1 MNTQNIGDLIKQ
13 LAANSEEVYSL
24 PCKVVSIDS
33 DNLAE
38 LEPLNGDPNLL
49 AVRLIAGA
57 SATPLLITPVIGS
70 TVIAT
75 FLSRNTAFI
84 SLYSEIESVEIRGG
98 DFGGLIKI
106 EEAVS
111 KFNRLENKV
120 NALISKFNTH
130 THLYIAPSIPIPG
143 PAVPTSPTVTPEVP
157 ITPTTLK
164 SDLENEN
171 VKHG

>member
-49 AVRLIAGA
+49 GVRLIAGA
-57 SATPLLITPVIGS
+57 SETPLLITPVIGS
-70 TVIAT
+70 AVIAT

-98 DFGGLIKI
+98 DLGGLVKVEELKSELAKLTARVDGIISAINNGVPVPTDGGTALQTTIK
-106 EEAVS
+106 AA
-111 KFNRLENKV
+111 L
-120 NALISKFNTH
+120 ALIVNKEDFTN
-130 THLYIAPSIPIPG
+130 I
-143 PAVPTSPTVTPEVP
+143 
-157 ITPTTLK
+157 
-164 SDLENEN
+164 ENEN

>member
-13 LAANSEEVYSL
+13 LAKNGEEVYSL

-49 AVRLIAGA
+49 GVRLTAGA
-57 SATPLLITPVIGS
+57 SNTPFLVTPVIGS
-70 TVIAT
+70 AVIAS

-98 DFGGLIKI
+98 DLGGLVKVEELKSELAKLTARVDGIISAINNGVPVPTDGGTALQTTIK
-106 EEAVS
+106 AA
-111 KFNRLENKV
+111 L
-120 NALISKFNTH
+120 ALIVNKEDFTN
-130 THLYIAPSIPIPG
+130 I
-143 PAVPTSPTVTPEVP
+143 
-157 ITPTTLK
+157 
-164 SDLENEN
+164 ENEN

>member
-49 AVRLIAGA
+49 GVRLTAGA
-57 SATPLLITPVIGS
+57 SETPFLINPVIGS
-70 TVIAT
+70 AVIAT

-98 DFGGLIKI
+98 DLGGLVKVEELKSELAKLTARVDGIISAINNGVPVPTDGGTALQTTIK
-106 EEAVS
+106 AA
-111 KFNRLENKV
+111 L
-120 NALISKFNTH
+120 ALIVNKEDFTN
-130 THLYIAPSIPIPG
+130 I
-143 PAVPTSPTVTPEVP
+143 
-157 ITPTTLK
+157 
-164 SDLENEN
+164 ENEN

>member
-57 SATPLLITPVIGS
+57 SESPLLITPVIGS
-70 TVIAT
+70 AVIAT

-84 SLYSEIESVEIRGG
+84 SLYSEVESVEIRGG
-98 DFGGLIKI
+98 DLGGLIKI
-106 EEAVS
+106 EDLKSELAKLTARVDDIIS
-111 KFNRLENKV
+111 AINGGVPVAADGGAALQTSIKAAL
-120 NALISKFNTH
+120 ALIINKENFTNM
-130 THLYIAPSIPIPG
+130 
-143 PAVPTSPTVTPEVP
+143 
-157 ITPTTLK
+157 
-164 SDLENEN
+164 ENEK

>member
-49 AVRLIAGA
+49 GVRLTAGA
-57 SATPLLITPVIGS
+57 SETPFLVTPVIGS
-70 TVIAT
+70 AVIAT

-98 DFGGLIKI
+98 DLGGLVKV
-106 EEAVS
+106 EELKSELAKLTARVDGI
-111 KFNRLENKV
+111 
-120 NALISKFNTH
+120 ISAINNGV
-130 THLYIAPSIPIPG
+130 P
-143 PAVPTSPTVTPEVP
+143 VPTDGGAALQ
-157 ITPTTLK
+157 TTIKAALATIVNK
-164 SDLENEN
+164 EDFTNIENEN

>member
-70 TVIAT
+70 AVIAT
-75 FLSRNTAFI
+75 FLSSNTAFI
-84 SLYSEIESVEIRGG
+84 SLYSEVESVEIRGG
-98 DFGGLIKI
+98 DLGGLIKI
-106 EEAVS
+106 EDLKSELAKLTARVDDIIS
-111 KFNRLENKV
+111 AINGGVPVAADGGAALQTSIKAAL
-120 NALISKFNTH
+120 ALIINKENFTNM
-130 THLYIAPSIPIPG
+130 
-143 PAVPTSPTVTPEVP
+143 
-157 ITPTTLK
+157 
-164 SDLENEN
+164 ENEK

>member
-13 LAANSEEVYSL
+13 LAANIEEVYSL

-49 AVRLIAGA
+49 AVRLVAGA
-57 SATPLLITPVIGS
+57 SDNPLLITPVIGS
-70 TVIAT
+70 AVIAT

-84 SLYSEIESVEIRGG
+84 SLFSEIESVEIRGG
-98 DFGGLIKI
+98 DLGGLIKI
-106 EEAVS
+106 EELKSELAKLTARVDDIIS
-111 KFNRLENKV
+111 AINGGVPVATDGGAALQTSIKTAL
-120 NALISKFNTH
+120 ALIIDKENFTNM
-130 THLYIAPSIPIPG
+130 
-143 PAVPTSPTVTPEVP
+143 
-157 ITPTTLK
+157 
-164 SDLENEN
+164 ENEK

>member
-13 LAANSEEVYSL
+13 LAKNGEEVYSL

-49 AVRLIAGA
+49 GVRLTAGA
-57 SATPLLITPVIGS
+57 SETPFLINPVIGS
-70 TVIAT
+70 AVIAT
-75 FLSRNTAFI
+75 FLSKNTAFI

-98 DFGGLIKI
+98 DLGGLVKV
-106 EEAVS
+106 EEAVN

-120 NALISKFNTH
+120 NDLITKFNTH
-130 THLYIAPSIPIPG
+130 THLYVAPSIPLPG
-143 PAVPTSPTVTPEVP
+143 PPIPTAPTVAPEVP
-157 ITPTTLK
+157 IAPTTLK

>member
-57 SATPLLITPVIGS
+57 SESPLLITPVIGS
-70 TVIAT
+70 AVIAT

-84 SLYSEIESVEIRGG
+84 SLYSEVESVEIRGG
-98 DFGGLIKI
+98 DLGGLIKI
-106 EEAVS
+106 EDLKSELAKLTARVDDIIS
-111 KFNRLENKV
+111 AINGGVPVAADGGAALQTSIKAAL
-120 NALISKFNTH
+120 ALIIDKENFTNM
-130 THLYIAPSIPIPG
+130 
-143 PAVPTSPTVTPEVP
+143 
-157 ITPTTLK
+157 
-164 SDLENEN
+164 ENEK

>member
-49 AVRLIAGA
+49 AVRLVAGA
-57 SATPLLITPVIGS
+57 SDNPLLITPVIGS
-70 TVIAT
+70 AVIAT

-98 DFGGLIKI
+98 DLGGLIKI
-106 EEAVS
+106 EELKSELAKLTARVDDIIS
-111 KFNRLENKV
+111 AINGGVPVAADGGVALQTSIKTAL
-120 NALISKFNTH
+120 ALIIDKENFTNM
-130 THLYIAPSIPIPG
+130 
-143 PAVPTSPTVTPEVP
+143 
-157 ITPTTLK
+157 
-164 SDLENEN
+164 ENEK